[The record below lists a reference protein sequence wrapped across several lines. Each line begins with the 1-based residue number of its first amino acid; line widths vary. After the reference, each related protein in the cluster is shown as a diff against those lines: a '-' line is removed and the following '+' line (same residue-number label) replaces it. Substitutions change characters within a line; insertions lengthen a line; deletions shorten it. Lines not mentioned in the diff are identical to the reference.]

1 MCLCTTLCKA
11 ICPTSGCLHPWY
23 LVIKAC
29 SKQSPLYPHLF
40 KVTPT
45 CCIFWVFF
53 CWSMRSRL
61 AESHN
66 LQPKSM
72 VSFGNKLM
80 CSSFFSFQLN
90 KIFPCANSQWTTIWH
105 FPDDAGIKTGALFFL
120 FKSKNSSKASWKF
133 SQQELDSHKFVGV
146 KWAVGGEME
155 PCFQRGTWR
164 GKFGRRRACSS
175 SQNSEVVR
183 VVPQTLHAAEHLK
196 GLLRY
201 LAELVPTAM
210 SLEEELVINKILWC
224 WKMTLPATLPPA
236 STCPCGPVHKAH
248 VYR

>member
-1 MCLCTTLCKA
+1 MHLCSALCKA

-29 SKQSPLYPHLF
+29 SNLSPLYPHLF

-45 CCIFWVFF
+45 CCIFWIFF
-53 CWSMRSRL
+53 SWSRGSKG

-66 LQPKSM
+66 IWPKSM

-80 CSSFFSFQLN
+80 HSSFFSFKLN

-105 FPDDAGIKTGALFFL
+105 LPDDAGIKTGDLFLL

-133 SQQELDSHKFVGV
+133 CQQELDSHRFVWV

-155 PCFQRGTWR
+155 PCIQRGNL
-164 GKFGRRRACSS
+164 KEQI
-175 SQNSEVVR
+175 SQNLEVVS
-183 VVPQTLHAAEHLK
+183 VVSQTLHAAEHLK
-196 GLLRY
+196 GLLRH
-201 LAELVPTAM
+201 LAELVPTLM
-210 SLEEELVINKILWC
+210 SLKEELRWAKFCGVELWLFQWLC
-224 WKMTLPATLPPA
+224 LLP
-236 STCPCGPVHKAH
+236 SPVH
-248 VYR
+248 VDLYTRLMGW